1 MTTRNGLVAEKWHFS
16 AQNDD
21 ENGARRQKVEFPVK
35 KRRREVVSSPK
46 NGVSRPKIATI
57 LAFNR
62 RIHFFV
68 VKILIKLQGKLIYL

>member
-1 MTTRNGLVAEKWHFS
+1 MTTRNGLVAKKWHFP
-16 AQNDD
+16 AKNDD
-21 ENGARRQKVEFPVK
+21 EKRSRRQKIKFSTP
-35 KRRREVVSSPK
+35 KRRREMVSSPK

-68 VKILIKLQGKLIYL
+68 VKILIKLQGKLIYF